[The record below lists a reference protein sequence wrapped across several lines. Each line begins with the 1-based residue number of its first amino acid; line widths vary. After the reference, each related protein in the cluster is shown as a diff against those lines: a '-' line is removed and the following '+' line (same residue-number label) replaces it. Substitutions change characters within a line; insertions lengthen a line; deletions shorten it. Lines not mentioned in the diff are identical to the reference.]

1 MKYPSKSFLSSR
13 GISLVLCLLSILL
26 GWLEVFESIL
36 CLLRLWSDSASDLVQ
51 FQKGLNSSKLQLS
64 GKYQEVRS
72 PMKQFSQ
79 QHESNAIHHNIRT
92 QNVVTSEH
100 SGIASKRIDQL
111 INTFNPISLEDSAKA
126 ALMDRSE
133 AKYLCHINTLLEM
146 MPRLRQEYDVL
157 EIAEGRSMGYRSLY
171 LDTPDFCLYLAH
183 HNGKPSRYKVRY
195 RHYLHT
201 DTVFFE
207 VKVKQ
212 KSKTSKKRLLLET
225 NSDWS
230 HNIPNEFF
238 KAKRPLEER
247 PIEPKL
253 EVWCR
258 RITLVGK
265 HSAERLT
272 IDLDL
277 AFGLPDQKTAPGFI
291 NAVVLELKYSGK
303 DTIFKPIA
311 HQFHLRGQRFSKYS
325 VGCGLLYPE
334 LKANAFKPQRL
345 AIERIENYV

>member
-1 MKYPSKSFLSSR
+1 
-13 GISLVLCLLSILL
+13 
-26 GWLEVFESIL
+26 
-36 CLLRLWSDSASDLVQ
+36 
-51 FQKGLNSSKLQLS
+51 
-64 GKYQEVRS
+64 
-72 PMKQFSQ
+72 
-79 QHESNAIHHNIRT
+79 
-92 QNVVTSEH
+92 
-100 SGIASKRIDQL
+100 
-111 INTFNPISLEDSAKA
+111 
-126 ALMDRSE
+126 
-133 AKYLCHINTLLEM
+133 
-146 MPRLRQEYDVL
+146 VL
-157 EIAEGRSMGYRSLY
+157 EIEEGRSMGYRSLY
-171 LDTPDFCLYLAH
+171 LDTPDFALYLAH

-212 KSKTSKKRLLLET
+212 KGKTSKKRLLLET

-230 HNIPNEFF
+230 HNVPKEFF

-247 PIEPKL
+247 SIEPKL

-277 AFGLPDQKTAPGFI
+277 AFGLPDQQTEPGFT
-291 NAVVLELKYSGK
+291 NAVILELKYSGK

-345 AIERIENYV
+345 AIERIEHYV